1 MQTQLLFG
9 ALNGFLAVAL
19 GAFGAHALKPR
30 ISEAKLALFQTGTHY
45 HLLHAVAILV
55 VAMMAPR
62 IAAGFATWSA
72 RCFFW
77 GILLFSGSLYVMAVT
92 QMTTFAAVTPFGGVC
107 FLAGWLILA
116 IAAVKA
122 HQPESTEPSA

>member
-30 ISEAKLALFQTGTHY
+30 ITEAKLALFQTGVHY
-45 HLLHAVAILV
+45 HLIHAVAILV

-62 IAAGFATWSA
+62 IAAGFATWAA

-77 GILLFSGSLYVMAVT
+77 GILLFSGSLYLMAVT
-92 QMTTFAAVTPFGGVC
+92 QMNTLGAVTPFGGAG
-107 FLAGWLILA
+107 FLAGWLLLA

-122 HQPESTEPSA
+122 HKPESADPAA